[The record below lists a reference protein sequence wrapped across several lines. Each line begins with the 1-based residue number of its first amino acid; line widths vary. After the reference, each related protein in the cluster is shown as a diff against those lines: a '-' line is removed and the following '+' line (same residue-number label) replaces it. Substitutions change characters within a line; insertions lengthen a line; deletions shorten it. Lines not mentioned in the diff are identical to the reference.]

1 MNSTLWNSTEE
12 ALGHFGLSGLIF
24 LTYFYS
30 IYLSYAIHDYQNEK
44 PIEEKSPIDI
54 HIKDIH
60 TITICLLRYFGFI
73 QFISVFLPAVT
84 CRIVYLISHMS
95 VFLSNLYIVS
105 WLVYLYIQYLYI
117 FYPDHIKEIPVS
129 IIRLRSFLWKLFLTM
144 ISMIISTICP
154 LENQPIMF
162 QFLAKGK
169 QYDRYT
175 LYFIMISNYISYQV
189 CTYQR
194 KTTLPNFAQVN
205 ILVEG
210 HFNPGH
216 FNPKLQ
222 PRTFQP

>member
-1 MNSTLWNSTEE
+1 MNSTLWSSTEE
-12 ALGHFGLSGLIF
+12 ALVHFFLGGLIF
-24 LTYFYS
+24 LTFFYA
-30 IYLSYAIHDYQNEK
+30 IYLSYAIYDYQNEK
-44 PIEEKSPIDI
+44 PVEEKSPIDI
-54 HIKDIH
+54 QIKDIH

-84 CRIVYLISHMS
+84 CQIVYLISHLS

-129 IIRLRSFLWKLFLTM
+129 TLRLRSFLWKIFLTI
-144 ISMIISTICP
+144 ISMVISTICP

-175 LYFIMISNYISYQV
+175 LYFIMITFHTKFVHIRETEKSKPP
-189 CTYQR
+189 CP
-194 KTTLPNFAQVN
+194 TLHNKKPCPSKCFV
-205 ILVEG
+205 ICD
-210 HFNPGH
+210 FYSMP
-216 FNPKLQ
+216 P
-222 PRTFQP
+222 